1 MSAASGQRARPL
13 VMARGGLHGWT
24 RLPDGSVLACFH
36 ATDPSVECGS
46 LDVFVAAPN
55 RREAVAKVKALG
67 LHGVNLKTN
76 PSPPNDEDVRGFL
89 AHSQEMLWRRWEDD
103 EGRWLTAESW
113 PIRVH

>member
-13 VMARGGLHGWT
+13 GMASGGLQGWT
-24 RLPDGSVLACFH
+24 RLPDGSVLARFH

-46 LDVFVAAPN
+46 LDVFVVAPN
-55 RREAVAKVKALG
+55 RSETVARAKALG

-76 PSPPNDEDVRGFL
+76 PSPPTGQEVREFL
-89 AHSQEMLWRRWEDD
+89 AHDQEMLWRRWEDD

-113 PIRVH
+113 PVRAI